1 MMIQYCKLFRSAAPL
16 IFFLSDMKAFKGG
29 QIIFRSK
36 KSIPQLKE
44 THLMKSEFQAK
55 FLQHMV
61 NRKKSDSGF
70 TLIELLVVIIIIGI
84 LAAIALPSFLNQAA
98 KAKQSEAKSY
108 VGAVNRA
115 QQSYR
120 IEKPTFADD
129 PAKLEIGIPT
139 STVDYKYDITPAAA
153 VGTSTI
159 FTAVPNDPTTL
170 RAYAGGVMVVSTTG
184 QSSAVACQTSSPNGT
199 APAPTLTGTQA
210 VCAAP
215 AENMR

>member
-1 MMIQYCKLFRSAAPL
+1 
-16 IFFLSDMKAFKGG
+16 
-29 QIIFRSK
+29 
-36 KSIPQLKE
+36 
-44 THLMKSEFQAK
+44 MKSEFQAK

-120 IEKPTFADD
+120 IEKPQFATDI
-129 PAKLEIGIPT
+129 AKLEIGIPT
-139 STVDYKYDITPAAA
+139 TTVDYTYDIPTT
-153 VGTSTI
+153 GTSSTV
-159 FTAVPNDPTTL
+159 FSAVPTDSTTL
-170 RAYAGGVMVVSTTG
+170 RAYAGGVMVVATTG
-184 QSSAVACQTSSPNGT
+184 QSSAAACQTTSPSAT
-199 APAPTLTGTQA
+199 VPAPTMTGTQA
-210 VCAAP
+210 VCTAP
-215 AENMR
+215 LENMR